1 MRRFRMFSSANVI
14 IFVVLI
20 ALQALPVAAQTRA
33 RGRPGLGR
41 PGQPYDPR
49 TEEFIR
55 KALQE
60 QREQELVKRAQLIA
74 AGPHVEIY
82 QDGLVVDPQFLTVN
96 EDAYG
101 KLEELTGRKF
111 DTAVLGPKVRVFVS
125 TQVGISHVWRGY
137 EHPKDPKGIVFLNRR
152 VYARAM
158 AGNDATFIHEMA
170 HLLTWKSYSHTLRE
184 GIANY
189 LAQRIRPGAG
199 SGANPAGYD
208 WSMKVP
214 KAMASYLG
222 TTREAPRMMTAEPES
237 RGVYYYAC
245 YRFVKYLV
253 DTAGMEV
260 FMKLYE
266 SRTPEDEFPG
276 LYGASRKELIAAAG
290 M

>member
-1 MRRFRMFSSANVI
+1 MLLSANV
-14 IFVVLI
+14 VVFILLI
-20 ALQALPVAAQTRA
+20 ALQSLPVAAQMRPRA
-33 RGRPGLGR
+33 GGSGMPGH
-41 PGQPYDPR
+41 PGESR
-49 TEEFIR
+49 TEEFMR
-55 KALQE
+55 KASQE
-60 QREQELVKRAQLIA
+60 QSEQELIRRAQLVVSGAHI
-74 AGPHVEIY
+74 EIY
-82 QDGLVVDPQFLTVN
+82 QDGLVVDPQFLAVT

-125 TQVGISHVWRGY
+125 TQIGISHVWRGY

-152 VYARAM
+152 VYAGAM
-158 AGNDATFIHEMA
+158 AGTDATFIHEMS
-170 HLLTWKSYSHTLRE
+170 HLLTWKFYSHTLRE

-208 WSMKVP
+208 WSVKVP

-222 TTREAPRMMTAEPES
+222 TTKEAPQMMTGEPES

-245 YRFVKYLV
+245 YRFVKHLV
-253 DTAGMEV
+253 DAAGMEV

-266 SRTPEDEFPG
+266 SRKPEDEFPK
-276 LYGASRKELIAAAG
+276 LYGATRKELIAAAG

>member
-1 MRRFRMFSSANVI
+1 MRFLRMLLSANV
-14 IFVVLI
+14 VVLI
-20 ALQALPVAAQTRA
+20 LLMALQSLSVAAQMR
-33 RGRPGLGR
+33 RNGPG
-41 PGQPYDPR
+41 PGIPGHPGDPR
-49 TEEFIR
+49 TEAFIR

-60 QREQELVKRAQLIA
+60 QREQDLVKRAQLVV
-74 AGPHVEIY
+74 AGPHVDIF
-82 QDGLVVDPQFLTVN
+82 QDGLVVDPQFLAVT

-111 DTAVLGPKVRVFVS
+111 DTAVLGPRVRVFVS
-125 TQVGISHVWRGY
+125 TQIGISHVWRGY
-137 EHPKDPKGIVFLNRR
+137 EHPKDPKGIVFLNPR
-152 VYARAM
+152 VYAGAM
-158 AGNDATFIHEMA
+158 AGTDATFIHEMA
-170 HLLTWKSYSHTLRE
+170 YLIMWKFYSHTLRE

-208 WSMKVP
+208 WSIKVP
-214 KAMASYLG
+214 KAMTSYLG
-222 TTREAPRMMTAEPES
+222 TTKEAPRMMTAEPES
-237 RGVYYYAC
+237 RGVYYYAS

-266 SRTPEDEFPG
+266 SRKPEDEFPK
-276 LYGASRKELIAAAG
+276 LYGATRKEMIAAAG

>member
-1 MRRFRMFSSANVI
+1 MLSSAK
-14 IFVVLI
+14 VVVFILLI
-20 ALQALPVAAQTRA
+20 ALQSLSVAAQVRPRA
-33 RGRPGLGR
+33 GGSGMPGHRGES
-41 PGQPYDPR
+41 R
-49 TEEFIR
+49 TEEFMR

-60 QREQELVKRAQLIA
+60 QREQELVRRAQLVA

-82 QDGLVVDPQFLTVN
+82 QDGLVVDPQFLVVT

-125 TQVGISHVWRGY
+125 TQVRISHVWRGY
-137 EHPKDPKGIVFLNRR
+137 EHPKDPKGIVFLNPR
-152 VYARAM
+152 VYAGAM
-158 AGNDATFIHEMA
+158 AGTDATFIHEMA
-170 HLLTWKSYSHTLRE
+170 HLLAWKFYSHTLRE

-222 TTREAPRMMTAEPES
+222 TTKEAPRMMTAEPES

-266 SRTPEDEFPG
+266 SRKPEDEFSG
-276 LYGASRKELIAAAG
+276 LYGATRKELIAAAG